1 MEEEWEN
8 VDISDLYVSK
18 LVVYNPDDEEKN
30 GLLFITLYN
39 ALEVSP
45 GVAKKIAKLITEN
58 GEYCVKTVEDIR
70 KLKSIQLHFERAGIK
85 TKIK

>member
-1 MEEEWEN
+1 MEEHWEEI
-8 VDISDLYVSK
+8 DISDLYVSK
-18 LVVYNPDDEEKN
+18 LIVYNPDKEEKSE
-30 GLLFITLYN
+30 LLFVTIYN